1 MVLKGWQEVRH
12 FLSRTTRFIML
23 GVLLIWVLTNCPQG
37 ATAGSLETWAGQLS
51 HWMAPLLQPLGINEQ
66 LTLALVFG
74 FVAKEV
80 VIGAL
85 AVIYGHEGQAL
96 IDAIVHN
103 MDWVSAYSFMLFALI
118 YTPCVSTIATI
129 RNETK
134 SWTFT
139 ALSVAWPLCVAWL
152 ISLTFYQTA
161 MWIRLHA

>member
-1 MVLKGWQEVRH
+1 
-12 FLSRTTRFIML
+12 
-23 GVLLIWVLTNCPQG
+23 
-37 ATAGSLETWAGQLS
+37 
-51 HWMAPLLQPLGINEQ
+51 
-66 LTLALVFG
+66 
-74 FVAKEV
+74 
-80 VIGAL
+80 
-85 AVIYGHEGQAL
+85 
-96 IDAIVHN
+96 
-103 MDWVSAYSFMLFALI
+103 MLFALI